1 MKNIRIY
8 LPCTAVLLFTVVHIL
23 VVQDP
28 THRYFCLNN
37 NNENEQCRVE
47 DKQNFLVYGLD
58 SSFPS
63 QFFSSIFGENLDE
76 FTQLGTD
83 LEKLQAVQV
92 ALADILLEISV
103 FSEHFQ
109 SNMPHFWL
117 RIKEEELRME
127 N

>member
-63 QFFSSIFGENLDE
+63 QFFPSIFGENLDE

-83 LEKLQAVQV
+83 LEKAASCASGTSGHFVGNPVIFRTFSVKYPALLAV
-92 ALADILLEISV
+92 D
-103 FSEHFQ
+103 
-109 SNMPHFWL
+109 
-117 RIKEEELRME
+117 
-127 N
+127 